1 MIFYRREIMAIEGLN
16 LDNILDE
23 EDINL
28 FGEDNSSDDTTTEE
42 DTSQEETKKEK
53 EDTTEADPDTLFEGE
68 PESVGSEEKNNEE
81 KEDTL
86 PKEGTGTSP
95 NNDFFS
101 SIAEAFAEEGIL
113 PNLDEKTIKDIHT
126 PEDFRKAIDDY
137 IKSELNE
144 QQQRVKEALDND
156 VEPNAIRQ
164 YEGVINYLN
173 SLSEEDLKAETEQGE
188 ELRKRLLYQDYINRG
203 FDKNRAEKEV
213 NRAITNGT
221 DIEDA
226 LEALNGCKS
235 FYQDSYKSLLQ
246 EAKKA
251 KEEEQEDQR
260 KRAESLKNTMLDKK
274 NKFFGDLDIDQ
285 ATRQKAFDS
294 ISKPVYKDNK
304 TGEVYT
310 AIQKYELDNRE
321 EFLAKLG
328 LIFTL
333 TDGFKTLDGLVKNK
347 VKKEVKRGFKDLE
360 NRINNSSRDSSGN
373 LRFTSGADDN
383 ESYLGKGIRLAL

>member
-1 MIFYRREIMAIEGLN
+1 MAIEGLN

-28 FGEDNSSDDTTTEE
+28 FGSDNDEPNTTQIEEEEVQETEKEKKETTEVN
-42 DTSQEETKKEK
+42 
-53 EDTTEADPDTLFEGE
+53 PDTLFEGE

-113 PNLDEKTIKDIHT
+113 PNLDEETIKNIQT

-144 QQQRVKEALDND
+144 QQQRIKDALDNNVQPD
-156 VEPNAIRQ
+156 AIRQ
-164 YEGVINYLN
+164 YEGVLNYL
-173 SLSEEDLKAETEQGE
+173 SSISEEDLKAETEQGE

-213 NRAITNGT
+213 NRAISNGT
-221 DIEDA
+221 DLEDA
-226 LEALNGCKS
+226 VEALSGCKS
-235 FYQDSYKSLLQ
+235 FYQNSYNNLLQ

-251 KEEEQEDQR
+251 KEEEIEDQR
-260 KRAESLKNTMLDKK
+260 KRAESLKNSLLDKK

-285 ATRQKAFDS
+285 ATRQKAFES

-304 TGEVYT
+304 TGEVFT
-310 AIQKYELDNRE
+310 AIQKYELDHRE

-360 NRINNSSRDSSGN
+360 NKINNSSRDSSGN
-373 LRFTSGADDN
+373 LRFTSGVDDS